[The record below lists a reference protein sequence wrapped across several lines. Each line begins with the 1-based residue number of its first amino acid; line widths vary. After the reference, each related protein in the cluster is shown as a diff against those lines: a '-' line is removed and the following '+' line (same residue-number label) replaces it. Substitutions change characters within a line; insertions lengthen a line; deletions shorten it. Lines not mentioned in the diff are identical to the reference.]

1 MRGVL
6 DQLASPLPLAN
17 ALPAVYQE
25 EDPFA
30 VRLMEAFDAELAPII
45 ATLDNLS
52 AYFDPRLTPEDF
64 LGWLASWVALD
75 LDETWGVA
83 QRRAATLAAVDILRR
98 RGTATGLAD
107 ELRLATAGTV
117 EVLESGASA
126 WSLDPASPMVGTA
139 ELGLLVRVRVA
150 DPSEVDVERLDR
162 IVRAAKPA
170 HVPHRIEV
178 LGAEPPKKARAKA
191 DGGADSKVEA
201 GAEPVGDPKTS
212 AEGEPRPKGG
222 AAGNGNG
229 KANGKAS
236 PKAAT
241 QDAPPPPPKRPSA
254 DADSPADP
262 DKGNAPDGK
271 TDTGA

>member
-6 DQLASPLPLAN
+6 DELASPLPLAS

-30 VRLMEAFDAELAPII
+30 VRLMQAFDAELAPII

-107 ELRLATAGTV
+107 ELRLVTTGAV

-150 DPSEVDVERLDR
+150 DPSDVDVERLER

-170 HVPHRIEV
+170 HVPHRIEIIDT
-178 LGAEPPKKARAKA
+178 EPPKKSRAKA
-191 DGGADSKVEA
+191 DAAANSKRDGGAET
-201 GAEPVGDPKTS
+201 GAEPTTG
-212 AEGEPRPKGG
+212 AEGESGPK
-222 AAGNGNG
+222 G
-229 KANGKAS
+229 KANGKGSAKAS
-236 PKAAT
+236 TP
-241 QDAPPPPPKRPSA
+241 DAPRPAPKRPSGE
-254 DADSPADP
+254 ADSPVDP
-262 DKGNAPDGK
+262 DNGSLDGGT
-271 TDTGA
+271 TDTGG

>member
-25 EDPFA
+25 DDPFA
-30 VRLMEAFDAELAPII
+30 VRLMQAFDAELAPII
-45 ATLDNLS
+45 STLDNLS

-83 QRRAATLAAVDILRR
+83 QRRAATLSAVDILRR

-107 ELRLATAGTV
+107 ELRLVTTGAV

-191 DGGADSKVEA
+191 DAGADSKGDGGAEA
-201 GAEPVGDPKTS
+201 GADPTTG
-212 AEGEPRPKGG
+212 APGESGPK
-222 AAGNGNG
+222 G

-236 PKAAT
+236 PKAPTPDAT
-241 QDAPPPPPKRPSA
+241 APAPKRPSGET
-254 DADSPADP
+254 DSPADP
-262 DKGNAPDGK
+262 DNGSGDGG
-271 TDTGA
+271 TSGPEG